1 MKAWRSIFTRF
12 FLYNLKVRHS
22 GVHAVIVHRMPLEPQ
37 NPKVIFS
44 QQSSEWR
51 SPSSTNDINV
61 IILALFLWISVQ
73 SYLTKVRTPGENV
86 LCREIWQWSRL
97 NSLSEE
103 NYKFWE
109 ITSKSWWKKHT
120 LKLRNT
126 EMFYRFMFF
135 CLARGDNE
143 EVSKGVMVFGHK

>member
-61 IILALFLWISVQ
+61 IILALFSWISVQ
-73 SYLTKVRTPGENV
+73 SYLTKVRTPEENV

-109 ITSKSWWKKHT
+109 ITLKSWWKNT
-120 LKLRNT
+120 RSNYEILRCFT
-126 EMFYRFMFF
+126 DSCSSVLLVVTMRKSPK
-135 CLARGDNE
+135 
-143 EVSKGVMVFGHK
+143 V